1 LVFVLSGC
9 ASLRDSLVIG
19 AGTGIAAGAIAGS
32 QIGKDSTENA
42 IKGAVIG
49 GLVGGVASY
58 LIHGSLERRDADV
71 RKDTLMNLEQYEV
84 MGVEKAYSPKFQS
97 RKRSGKCYQTREV
110 DGRTVSVPCDLAGDM
125 EGTK

>member
-1 LVFVLSGC
+1 M
-9 ASLRDSLVIG
+9 RDSLVLG

-49 GLVGGVASY
+49 GLIGGLASY
-58 LIHGSLERRDADV
+58 IIHGSLENRDANV

-84 MGVEKAYSPKFQS
+84 MGVDKPYSSQIRS
-97 RKRSGKCYQTREV
+97 TKRSGKCYQTREV
-110 DGRTVSVPCDLAGDM
+110 DGRTVSVPCDLAGDL
-125 EGTK
+125 EGSK